1 MCRVQIERRKVSLD
15 ELDDIGRLLSPIIE
29 NGMSLQLFSL
39 SE

>member
-15 ELDDIGRLLSPIIE
+15 ESEDFVTLLSPIIE
-29 NGMSLQLFSL
+29 NEMSLQLFSL